1 MSNANQKFL
10 VLSWNTRGLGDYD
23 KCIVVRDAIQAAAP
37 SVACL
42 QETKLN
48 EISTFKAK
56 TFLPPN
62 LSNNYIFAPSDGVR
76 GGIVTAWDRSC
87 LSLLSSSHTPHSLTT
102 TLQSNFY
109 GPCSHGDKQA
119 FLDELIE
126 LQSSLSGAWV
136 VLGDFNLIRSPDDR
150 SNGNF
155 NHQEAA
161 WFNDA
166 IEAMALQELPL
177 LDMQFTW
184 SNR

>member
-76 GGIVTAWDRSC
+76 GGIVTAWDHNLWSVASPTTSRF
-87 LSLLSSSHTPHSLTT
+87 SLTT
-102 TLQSNFY
+102 TLASTISDCDFTLTNVYAPADHRHSN
-109 GPCSHGDKQA
+109 A
-119 FLDELIE
+119 FLAEL
-126 LQSSLSGAWV
+126 LATLPLVSGPWV
-136 VLGDFNLIRSPDDR
+136 IIGDFNLIRFPDDKNNNNLNL
-150 SNGNF
+150 SLMDAF
-155 NHQEAA
+155 NLCSGSA
-161 WFNDA
+161 WR
-166 IEAMALQELPL
+166 P
-177 LDMQFTW
+177 
-184 SNR
+184 